1 MPSENIFRRHYKIC
15 SPFQMSNVHPYTI
28 FATMLDKSTAKDI
41 LIMSYDLSKRLV
53 IGLASSALFDLSES
67 DNIFRTEGA
76 ETYRQYQREKQNH
89 PLKKGVAFP
98 FIKKLLSIN
107 EINPNDPPI
116 EVILLSRNDP
126 DTGLRVMNSIE
137 AYGLDITRAL
147 FLQGGDPHRYIKTLS
162 IDLFLSA
169 NEVDVRQAITAGYPA
184 GHVLASHFE
193 DGCLSDSELRI
204 ALDFDGVLIDD
215 SSEKI
220 YADQGIRSFQEY
232 ELKHSNKTHNSG
244 PLTGF
249 LKKLSEIQIQEKDFS
264 VTNRQYKPK
273 LRIAII
279 TARQNL
285 HSYNMCDNKAAYVI
299 KKCNNFDISLLASG
313 SEVSLAY
320 ELANDLINKN
330 IKAQVISVPILQD
343 LVNDENLI
351 KSLNLDKKPMF
362 VIEAANDYM

>member
-28 FATMLDKSTAKDI
+28 FATMLHKSTAKDI

-89 PLKKGVAFP
+89 PLKEGVAFP

-244 PLTGF
+244 PLTRF

-279 TARQNL
+279 TARNAPSHKRVINTMRSWGITVNEAFFLGGIEKRKILEVLKPHIFFDDQKTHLDSATEILPSVHIPFGIRNKHNL
-285 HSYNMCDNKAAYVI
+285 
-299 KKCNNFDISLLASG
+299 
-313 SEVSLAY
+313 
-320 ELANDLINKN
+320 
-330 IKAQVISVPILQD
+330 
-343 LVNDENLI
+343 
-351 KSLNLDKKPMF
+351 
-362 VIEAANDYM
+362 

>member
-1 MPSENIFRRHYKIC
+1 
-15 SPFQMSNVHPYTI
+15 
-28 FATMLDKSTAKDI
+28 
-41 LIMSYDLSKRLV
+41 
-53 IGLASSALFDLSES
+53 
-67 DNIFRTEGA
+67 
-76 ETYRQYQREKQNH
+76 
-89 PLKKGVAFP
+89 
-98 FIKKLLSIN
+98 
-107 EINPNDPPI
+107 
-116 EVILLSRNDP
+116 
-126 DTGLRVMNSIE
+126 MNSIE

-279 TARQNL
+279 TARNAPSHKRVINTMRSWGITVNEAFFLGGIEKRKILEVLKPHIFFDDQKIHLDSATEILPSVHIPFGIKNKHNL
-285 HSYNMCDNKAAYVI
+285 
-299 KKCNNFDISLLASG
+299 
-313 SEVSLAY
+313 
-320 ELANDLINKN
+320 
-330 IKAQVISVPILQD
+330 
-343 LVNDENLI
+343 
-351 KSLNLDKKPMF
+351 
-362 VIEAANDYM
+362 